1 MTLFVSMLVC
11 SFTFSG
17 CSDEEPNTVQA
28 EVVFADDVNLTKIDQ
43 WESSMELEQLGT
55 NIPFEIRSN
64 SEWEI
69 LFAFDDNCFCLA
81 YPNKGVGNATVEL
94 CVFNNPTDERCT
106 GKMYIVFPKD
116 LGKSHIV
123 QLSQKGNIDN
133 DDNGTDI
140 DNEPESHYHYLKCP
154 MCKKIFNNIYTYDE
168 GIKKK
173 ISLNEIRNKFKKE
186 KKKNE
191 NVDDIEKICYVC
203 GKDSDQNNLL
213 TCDRCKNN
221 FCHYLFILIVL

>member
-1 MTLFVSMLVC
+1 MTLFVSMLAC

-123 QLSQKGNIDN
+123 RLSQKGDIDN
-133 DDNGTDI
+133 DENGTPPEVNAKCPRCGNIFPVDMHDRLTKEGVNCPQCSLYIPIDLIEKVKQQDI
-140 DNEPESHYHYLKCP
+140 DALIDKLRNESK
-154 MCKKIFNNIYTYDE
+154 FN
-168 GIKKK
+168 K
-173 ISLNEIRNKFKKE
+173 
-186 KKKNE
+186 
-191 NVDDIEKICYVC
+191 
-203 GKDSDQNNLL
+203 
-213 TCDRCKNN
+213 
-221 FCHYLFILIVL
+221 

>member
-1 MTLFVSMLVC
+1 MKNLISLNAVVLFVSMLVC
-11 SFTFSG
+11 GIIFSG

-69 LFAFDDNCFCLA
+69 YFSFDDNCFCLA

-133 DDNGTDI
+133 DDNYELPVPGLD
-140 DNEPESHYHYLKCP
+140 CP
-154 MCKKIFNNIYTYDE
+154 VCEGFIPIKLQQLMSGDE
-168 GIKKK
+168 ILCPDCGYSILPHGGQSAAALEAMRKVEDAIENLRKTG
-173 ISLNEIRNKFKKE
+173 NFK
-186 KKKNE
+186 
-191 NVDDIEKICYVC
+191 Y
-203 GKDSDQNNLL
+203 
-213 TCDRCKNN
+213 
-221 FCHYLFILIVL
+221 

>member
-1 MTLFVSMLVC
+1 MNIFNQINQVGMKNLISLKAVALFVSMLAC
-11 SFTFSG
+11 SITFSG
-17 CSDEEPNTVQA
+17 CSDEEGGDEFNAIQA

-123 QLSQKGNIDN
+123 QLSQKGDIDN
-133 DDNGTDI
+133 DDNFETPVPGMYCPVCNGFIPVKPQQLMSGDEILCPDCGWSIPTDRGQSAKALEALRKVEEAI
-140 DNEPESHYHYLKCP
+140 ENLRKAS
-154 MCKKIFNNIYTYDE
+154 N
-168 GIKKK
+168 
-173 ISLNEIRNKFKKE
+173 FK
-186 KKKNE
+186 
-191 NVDDIEKICYVC
+191 Y
-203 GKDSDQNNLL
+203 
-213 TCDRCKNN
+213 
-221 FCHYLFILIVL
+221 

>member
-1 MTLFVSMLVC
+1 MKNLISFKAMTLFVSMLAC

-123 QLSQKGNIDN
+123 QLSQKGDIDN
-133 DDNGTDI
+133 DDNFETPVPGM
-140 DNEPESHYHYLKCP
+140 YCP
-154 MCKKIFNNIYTYDE
+154 VCNGFIPVKPQQLMSRDE
-168 GIKKK
+168 ILCPDCGYSILPHGGQSAAALEALRKVEEAIENLRKA
-173 ISLNEIRNKFKKE
+173 SNFK
-186 KKKNE
+186 
-191 NVDDIEKICYVC
+191 
-203 GKDSDQNNLL
+203 
-213 TCDRCKNN
+213 
-221 FCHYLFILIVL
+221 

>member
-1 MTLFVSMLVC
+1 MKNLISFKAMTLFVSMLAC

-69 LFAFDDNCFCLA
+69 YFSFDDNCFCLA

-123 QLSQKGNIDN
+123 QLSQKGDIDN
-133 DDNGTDI
+133 DDNFETPVPGMYCPVCKGFI
-140 DNEPESHYHYLKCP
+140 PVEPQQLMFGDEILCP
-154 MCKKIFNNIYTYDE
+154 DCGYSIPVDRGQSAKALEALRKVEEAIENLRKTGN
-168 GIKKK
+168 
-173 ISLNEIRNKFKKE
+173 FK
-186 KKKNE
+186 
-191 NVDDIEKICYVC
+191 
-203 GKDSDQNNLL
+203 
-213 TCDRCKNN
+213 
-221 FCHYLFILIVL
+221 

>member
-1 MTLFVSMLVC
+1 MNIFNQINQNGMKTICNKVMATFMTAFACLVVVSC
-11 SFTFSG
+11 ESKD
-17 CSDEEPNTVQA
+17 SDDIQA
-28 EVVFADDVNLTKIDQ
+28 EVVFADDVNLTKIDR
-43 WESSMELEQLGT
+43 WESSIELEQLGT

-123 QLSQKGNIDN
+123 QLSQKGDIDN
-133 DDNGTDI
+133 DDNSETPVPGI
-140 DNEPESHYHYLKCP
+140 YCP
-154 MCKKIFNNIYTYDE
+154 VCKGFIPVELQQLMSRDE
-168 GIKKK
+168 ILCPDCGYSILPHGGQSAAALEALRKVEEAIENLRKA
-173 ISLNEIRNKFKKE
+173 SNFK
-186 KKKNE
+186 
-191 NVDDIEKICYVC
+191 Y
-203 GKDSDQNNLL
+203 
-213 TCDRCKNN
+213 
-221 FCHYLFILIVL
+221 

>member
-1 MTLFVSMLVC
+1 MKNLISFKAMTLFVSMLAC

-123 QLSQKGNIDN
+123 QLSQKGDIDN
-133 DDNGTDI
+133 DDNSETPVPGIYCPVCEGFIPVTIQQLMSGDEILCPDCGWSIPTDRGGQPAAALEALRKVEEAI
-140 DNEPESHYHYLKCP
+140 ENLRKAS
-154 MCKKIFNNIYTYDE
+154 N
-168 GIKKK
+168 
-173 ISLNEIRNKFKKE
+173 FK
-186 KKKNE
+186 
-191 NVDDIEKICYVC
+191 Y
-203 GKDSDQNNLL
+203 
-213 TCDRCKNN
+213 
-221 FCHYLFILIVL
+221 

>member
-1 MTLFVSMLVC
+1 MKNLISFKAMTLFVSMLAC

-17 CSDEEPNTVQA
+17 CSSDEEPNTVQA

-123 QLSQKGNIDN
+123 QLSQKGDIDN
-133 DDNGTDI
+133 DDNFETPVPGI
-140 DNEPESHYHYLKCP
+140 YCP
-154 MCKKIFNNIYTYDE
+154 VCEGFIPVKIQQLMSGDE
-168 GIKKK
+168 ILCPDCGFSILPDRGQSAAALEALRKVEEAIENLRKA
-173 ISLNEIRNKFKKE
+173 SNFK
-186 KKKNE
+186 
-191 NVDDIEKICYVC
+191 
-203 GKDSDQNNLL
+203 
-213 TCDRCKNN
+213 
-221 FCHYLFILIVL
+221 

>member
-1 MTLFVSMLVC
+1 MKNLISFKAMTLFVSMLAC

-17 CSDEEPNTVQA
+17 CSDEEPNTVQT

-123 QLSQKGNIDN
+123 QLSQKGDIDN
-133 DDNGTDI
+133 DDNFETPVPGM
-140 DNEPESHYHYLKCP
+140 YCP
-154 MCKKIFNNIYTYDE
+154 VCNGFIPVKPQQLMSGDE
-168 GIKKK
+168 ILCPDCGYSILPDGGQSAAALEALRKVEEAIENLRKA
-173 ISLNEIRNKFKKE
+173 INFK
-186 KKKNE
+186 
-191 NVDDIEKICYVC
+191 
-203 GKDSDQNNLL
+203 
-213 TCDRCKNN
+213 
-221 FCHYLFILIVL
+221 

>member
-1 MTLFVSMLVC
+1 MKNLISFKAMTLFVSMLAC

-17 CSDEEPNTVQA
+17 CSSDEEPNTVQA

-106 GKMYIVFPKD
+106 GNMYIVFPKD

-154 MCKKIFNNIYTYDE
+154 MCKNRIPTSPEDLLRDGGVTCPHCGLFLSLRFN
-168 GIKKK
+168 
-173 ISLNEIRNKFKKE
+173 
-186 KKKNE
+186 
-191 NVDDIEKICYVC
+191 
-203 GKDSDQNNLL
+203 
-213 TCDRCKNN
+213 
-221 FCHYLFILIVL
+221 

>member
-1 MTLFVSMLVC
+1 MKNLISFKAMTLFVSMLAC

-133 DDNGTDI
+133 DDNYEPPVPGLYCPVCEGFIPVTIQQLMFRDEILCPDCGFSITDGRQSAAALEAQRKVEEAI
-140 DNEPESHYHYLKCP
+140 ENLRKTG
-154 MCKKIFNNIYTYDE
+154 N
-168 GIKKK
+168 
-173 ISLNEIRNKFKKE
+173 FK
-186 KKKNE
+186 
-191 NVDDIEKICYVC
+191 
-203 GKDSDQNNLL
+203 
-213 TCDRCKNN
+213 
-221 FCHYLFILIVL
+221 

>member
-1 MTLFVSMLVC
+1 MKNLISFKAMTLFVSMLAC

-69 LFAFDDNCFCLA
+69 YFSCDDERYFCLT
-81 YPNKGVGNATVEL
+81 YPNEGVGDATVNL
-94 CVFNNPTDERCT
+94 CVFNNSYDERCT

-116 LGKSHIV
+116 LSKSHII
-123 QLSQKGNIDN
+123 QLSQKGNLDN
-133 DDNGTDI
+133 DENNNPLERRSGV
-140 DNEPESHYHYLKCP
+140 KCP
-154 MCKKIFNNIYTYDE
+154 DCE
-168 GIKKK
+168 GFVP
-173 ISLNEIRNKFKKE
+173 ISIVDLLNEDGVKCPHCSLYIPF
-186 KKKNE
+186 
-191 NVDDIEKICYVC
+191 DLIEKI
-203 GKDSDQNNLL
+203 KRQDIDA
-213 TCDRCKNN
+213 
-221 FCHYLFILIVL
+221 LIDKLRNESKYNK

>member
-1 MTLFVSMLVC
+1 MKNLISFKAMTLFVSMLAC

-69 LFAFDDNCFCLA
+69 SFAFDDNCFCLA

-133 DDNGTDI
+133 DDNY
-140 DNEPESHYHYLKCP
+140 EPPVPGLYCP
-154 MCKKIFNNIYTYDE
+154 VCEGFIPVTIQQLLFGDEILCPDCGYSYKKGHSEAALEALRKVEEAIENLRKTGN
-168 GIKKK
+168 
-173 ISLNEIRNKFKKE
+173 FK
-186 KKKNE
+186 
-191 NVDDIEKICYVC
+191 
-203 GKDSDQNNLL
+203 
-213 TCDRCKNN
+213 
-221 FCHYLFILIVL
+221 

>member
-1 MTLFVSMLVC
+1 MKNLISFKAMTLFVSMLAC

-123 QLSQKGNIDN
+123 QLSQKGDIDN
-133 DDNGTDI
+133 DDNFETPVPGIYCPVCKGFIPVELQQLLSGDEILCPDCGYSITDRRQSAAALEAQRKVEEAI
-140 DNEPESHYHYLKCP
+140 ENLRKAS
-154 MCKKIFNNIYTYDE
+154 N
-168 GIKKK
+168 
-173 ISLNEIRNKFKKE
+173 FK
-186 KKKNE
+186 
-191 NVDDIEKICYVC
+191 
-203 GKDSDQNNLL
+203 
-213 TCDRCKNN
+213 
-221 FCHYLFILIVL
+221 

>member
-1 MTLFVSMLVC
+1 MKNLISLNAVVLFVSMLVC
-11 SFTFSG
+11 GIIFSG
-17 CSDEEPNTVQA
+17 CSDEEEGDEFNAIQA
-28 EVVFADDVNLTKIDQ
+28 EVVFPSDVNLTKIDQ

-69 LFAFDDNCFCLA
+69 SFAFDDYCFCLA

-123 QLSQKGNIDN
+123 QLSQKGDIDN
-133 DDNGTDI
+133 DDNSETPVPGI
-140 DNEPESHYHYLKCP
+140 YCPVCKGFIPVEPQQLMFGDEILCP
-154 MCKKIFNNIYTYDE
+154 DCGYSIPVDRGQSAKALEALRKVEEAIENLRKASN
-168 GIKKK
+168 
-173 ISLNEIRNKFKKE
+173 FK
-186 KKKNE
+186 
-191 NVDDIEKICYVC
+191 Y
-203 GKDSDQNNLL
+203 
-213 TCDRCKNN
+213 
-221 FCHYLFILIVL
+221 